1 MNDEAVEALKL
12 AIESEKRSL
21 LKYLDFAI
29 NNEDIRG
36 KNVFIM
42 LARDEFNHLEYLNQ
56 LLKILVTD
64 GDYCLVT
71 TLPSSEVVKLIPTLK
86 KYESSNKVSLSLKEE
101 QAINIALNLEDEAK
115 TFYLEQYYQAKDTQ
129 TKDIWKRLVDVE
141 ESHYQLLMSQTFY
154 LKELAYWQNIKEF
167 SLEISED

>member
-21 LKYLDFAI
+21 LKYLDFSI
-29 NNEDIRG
+29 KNEDIRG

-42 LARDEFNHLEYLNQ
+42 LARDEFNHYEYLNQ
-56 LLKILVTD
+56 LLNILVTYD
-64 GDYCLVT
+64 EYSLVT
-71 TLPSSEVVKLIPTLK
+71 TFPSSEVEKLVPTLK
-86 KYESSNKVSLSLKEE
+86 KYENNNSSSLIIKEE

-115 TFYLEQYYQAKDTQ
+115 TFYLEQYHKAKDNLV
-129 TKDIWKRLVDVE
+129 KNIWKRLADVE